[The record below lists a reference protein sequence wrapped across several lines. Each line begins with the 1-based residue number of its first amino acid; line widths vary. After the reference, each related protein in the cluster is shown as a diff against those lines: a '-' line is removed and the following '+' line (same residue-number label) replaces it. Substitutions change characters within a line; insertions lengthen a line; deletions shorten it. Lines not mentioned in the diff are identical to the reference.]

1 MVFPGQESAER
12 QWSPMTTQRGS
23 RSAARQA
30 GTMITVAPTGAELEK
45 SVVPGLP
52 VTTEELVTT
61 AKECR
66 DAGAA
71 MIHVHIRDDGAQP
84 TLDLSLLKDTV
95 HALRESTDLIVQLST
110 GGAVTDPFERRPP
123 LLQAGPDS
131 RSLPSRAVNLRHPPP
146 INPPP
151 FLLSPLHP
159 TPALAIRP

>member
-95 HALRESTDLIVQLST
+95 HALRESTDLMGRLST
-110 GGAVTDPFERRPP
+110 GGADTRPFQGRRPRP
-123 LLQAGPDS
+123 RGAPGD
-131 RSLPSRAVNLRHPPP
+131 RAAAPWPGDTRRG
-146 INPPP
+146 
-151 FLLSPLHP
+151 
-159 TPALAIRP
+159 A